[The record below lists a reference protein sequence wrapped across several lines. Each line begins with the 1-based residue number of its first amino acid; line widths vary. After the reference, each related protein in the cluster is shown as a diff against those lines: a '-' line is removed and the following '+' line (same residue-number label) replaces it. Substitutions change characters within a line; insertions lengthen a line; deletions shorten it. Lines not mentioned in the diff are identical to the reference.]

1 MVQHFKR
8 VTSSVGLV
16 STFEDNGLVWYQIFL
31 FFPYE
36 AATGIGYFFELSYQS
51 GLAIWVQD
59 WFLAG
64 MKQVY
69 TSVGQVCPL

>member
-51 GLAIWVQD
+51 GLAIGSKTGFWLV
-59 WFLAG
+59 
-64 MKQVY
+64 
-69 TSVGQVCPL
+69 